1 MSQLQQFLAKTRSDS
16 DLQTQL
22 MGCPTAQAFV
32 DTASAAGFEL
42 DVAAVEQWQEKRIA
56 ELEDTELDTSQLS
69 DVAGGFSSPISLKS
83 SLLQKNQFIPGDMY
97 KFMMFIA
104 A

>member
-1 MSQLQQFLAKTRSDS
+1 MNQLQQFLAKTRSS
-16 DLQTQL
+16 SELQTQL
-22 MGCPTAQAFV
+22 RGCPTAQAFI

-42 DVAAVEQWQEKRIA
+42 DIEDVKQWQQKRIA
-56 ELEDTELDTSQLS
+56 ELEDTELATSQLS
-69 DVAGGFSSPISLKS
+69 DVAGGFSSPISFKSTLLKE
-83 SLLQKNQFIPGDMY
+83 NQFIPDPMY